1 MHRRYDH
8 GAICGGEAISEWRAS
23 RRGWITTSTSAAELS
38 VTVDN
43 PRKIRF
49 RWRNEDDDRRD
60 AEAAEAE
67 RLLDEGKQALSISW
81 DDDGK
86 TIEHET
92 SPEPTSKD

>member
-1 MHRRYDH
+1 M
-8 GAICGGEAISEWRAS
+8 
-23 RRGWITTSTSAAELS
+23 
-38 VTVDN
+38 TVDN
-43 PRKIRF
+43 PREIRF
-49 RWRNEDDDRRD
+49 RWRCEDESDKRD

-92 SPEPTSKD
+92 TPEPSSKD